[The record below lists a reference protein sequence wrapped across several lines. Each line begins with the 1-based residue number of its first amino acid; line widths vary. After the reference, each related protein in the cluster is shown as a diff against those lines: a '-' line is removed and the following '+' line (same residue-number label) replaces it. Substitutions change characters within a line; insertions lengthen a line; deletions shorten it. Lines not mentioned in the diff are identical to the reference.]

1 MNYIVVG
8 CGHIGAELAYNLFK
22 KGHKVSV
29 IDRSPAAFNNLP
41 LDFRGRT
48 VEGEGLERE
57 VLYRA
62 GIEHADGLVAVTS
75 SDAVNA
81 VVAHVAKVVY
91 GIENVAVRNYE
102 PRQRAILEA
111 FDLQLV
117 NASSWGAQRLE
128 ELLYNADMHTVF
140 SAGNGEVEVYEFTVP
155 AGCDDCPLGDL
166 VPVEKLHPGVHH
178 QVRTRY
184 SAQPRYTGQGR

>member
-29 IDRSPAAFNNLP
+29 IDRSPSAFNNLP

-102 PRQRAILEA
+102 PRQRAILRPSTCSWSMLPVGA
-111 FDLQLV
+111 RS
-117 NASSWGAQRLE
+117 ASKSCCTMPICIPCSLRATARSRCMNSPCQPAAMIAPSVVSFPQKTASRCLSPGPVAL
-128 ELLYNADMHTVF
+128 F
-140 SAGNGEVEVYEFTVP
+140 CP
-155 AGCDDCPLGDL
+155 AGI
-166 VPVEKLHPGVHH
+166 HW
-178 QVRTRY
+178 
-184 SAQPRYTGQGR
+184 